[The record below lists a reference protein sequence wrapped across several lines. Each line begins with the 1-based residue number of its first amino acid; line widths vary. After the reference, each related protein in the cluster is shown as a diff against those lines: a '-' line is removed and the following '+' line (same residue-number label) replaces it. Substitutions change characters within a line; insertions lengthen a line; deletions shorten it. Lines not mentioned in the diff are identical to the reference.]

1 MFDFLELFLN
11 YVANA
16 TVLVSEVGQR
26 AEPRHPGRRPITGVF
41 PSAALPDMFF
51 KCFDEE
57 LPKLTSRATASILAC
72 PHKASGRSIVVFI
85 DPRSHK
91 LSLSSSQWPAQ
102 CCGLAER
109 QGTT

>member
-26 AEPRHPGRRPITGVF
+26 AEPRHPRRWPFTGVF

-57 LPKLTSRATASILAC
+57 LPKCDAASDSKHL
-72 PHKASGRSIVVFI
+72 G
-85 DPRSHK
+85 
-91 LSLSSSQWPAQ
+91 LPAQ
-102 CCGLAER
+102 SVREINSR
-109 QGTT
+109 FH